1 MHTVQ
6 APADKKRRTAAEA
19 TVASLSAAEVEA
31 AVHCEGLT
39 LVQSAD
45 SKTGYQGVVAHG
57 RRFKASRNKGH
68 LGTFDSVLEA
78 ALCVARFLGP
88 DASAA
93 AAAGLGLVA
102 NLSATAEANAYHRGF
117 ASVGSTATNARSMVA
132 AGHAARAVRSC
143 LCCLC
148 NKLARH

>member
-6 APADKKRRTAAEA
+6 APADKKRRKAAKA
-19 TVASLSAAEVEA
+19 TVVSLSAAEVDA
-31 AVHCEGLT
+31 AVEREGLT

-45 SKTGYQGVVAHG
+45 NKTGYQSVSADGH
-57 RRFKASRNKGH
+57 RFRVQSYSGNKRS
-68 LGTFDSVLEA
+68 LGTFDSALEA

-102 NLSATAEANAYHRGF
+102 QGSHSESDHCSLMLGAPPAAHTQSLSA
-117 ASVGSTATNARSMVA
+117 AR
-132 AGHAARAVRSC
+132 RSA
-143 LCCLC
+143 L
-148 NKLARH
+148 